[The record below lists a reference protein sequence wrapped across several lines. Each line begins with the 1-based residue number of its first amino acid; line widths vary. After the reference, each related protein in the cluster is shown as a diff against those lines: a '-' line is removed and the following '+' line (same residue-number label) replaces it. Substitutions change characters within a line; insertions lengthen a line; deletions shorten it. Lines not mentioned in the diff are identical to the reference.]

1 MNKVA
6 NDISLYRTEIMGVA
20 TLMILLGH
28 SVFYG
33 QGFIDYGYFQDIF
46 TLGYCGVD
54 IFLFLSGFGL
64 SYSMRKNDTRTFYK
78 HRFLR
83 IVPSVVAIIFFNV
96 LVNIKHLGLFIF
108 NPLYW
113 FGCYWYIGFVMGG
126 YLFYPYIF
134 RAIKR
139 VGYWTFVASLLLSI
153 LLFLPFLVTGHGES
167 TASTC
172 LVTRI
177 PIFVLG
183 ACFGMGG
190 GKLNSIQRK

>member
-1 MNKVA
+1 MNKIA
-6 NDISLYRTEIMGVA
+6 NDISLYRSEIMGVA

-33 QGFIDYGYFQDIF
+33 QGYIDYGCLQDIF

-64 SYSMRKNDTRTFYK
+64 TFSMRKNDTRTFYE
-78 HRFLR
+78 HRLLR
-83 IVPSVVAIIFFNV
+83 IVPSVFAIMFLNV
-96 LVNIKHLGLFIF
+96 LVNIKHLGFYMF

-113 FGCYWYIGFVMGG
+113 FGCYWYIGFILGG
-126 YLFYPYIF
+126 YLLFPYIY
-134 RAIKR
+134 RVIKR
-139 VGYWTFVASLLLSI
+139 FGYIVFVISTLLSF
-153 LLFLPFLVTGHGES
+153 LLFLPFLFTGHGES
-167 TASTC
+167 SASTC

-183 ACFGMGG
+183 ACFGVGG
-190 GKLNSIQRK
+190 AN